1 MTHDTVTLERR
12 IAARPETVFS
22 FFTERER
29 WLSWMG
35 RDGEFSFEP
44 GGAFRTNVAA
54 DNHAAGSFV
63 EIDPP
68 KRLVFTWGWEDGG
81 MPVPPGSSTVEIT
94 LEPDGTGTLLRLV
107 HSNLPADA
115 CAPHEAGWSHY
126 LDRLTARAEG
136 QDPGP
141 DDWMTGPPV

>member
-1 MTHDTVTLERR
+1 MTGDTLTLERR

-22 FFTERER
+22 FFTDRER

-35 RDGEFSFEP
+35 KDGEFSFEP

-68 KRLVFTWGWEDGG
+68 KRVVFTWGWEGG
-81 MPVPPGSSTVEIT
+81 AMPVPPGSSTVEIT
-94 LEPDGTGTLLRLV
+94 LQPDGNGTLLRLV
-107 HSNLPADA
+107 HSSLPTQA

-136 QDPGP
+136 RDPGP
-141 DDWMTGPPV
+141 DDWMTDPPA

>member
-1 MTHDTVTLERR
+1 MSNNAVTLERR

-22 FFTERER
+22 FFTDREK

-44 GGAFRTNVAA
+44 GGAYRTNVNGDHVAE
-54 DNHAAGSFV
+54 GRFV

-68 KRLVFTWGWEDGG
+68 KRIVFTWGWIEDD

-94 LEPDGTGTLLRLV
+94 LEPVPEGTLLRLV
-107 HSNLPADA
+107 HRDLPS
-115 CAPHEAGWSHY
+115 PEAGAAHEEGWTHY
-126 LDRLTARAEG
+126 VERLAVVAAG
-136 QDPGP
+136 GDPGP
-141 DDWMTGPPV
+141 DAWM